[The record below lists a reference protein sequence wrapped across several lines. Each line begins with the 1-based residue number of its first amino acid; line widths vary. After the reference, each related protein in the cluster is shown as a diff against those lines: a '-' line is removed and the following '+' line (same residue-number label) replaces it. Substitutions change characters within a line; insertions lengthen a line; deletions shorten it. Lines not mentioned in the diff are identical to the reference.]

1 VTVTHWRP
9 EPSPWDELPEV
20 ACAGG
25 VARKS

>member
-1 VTVTHWRP
+1 VTHWRP